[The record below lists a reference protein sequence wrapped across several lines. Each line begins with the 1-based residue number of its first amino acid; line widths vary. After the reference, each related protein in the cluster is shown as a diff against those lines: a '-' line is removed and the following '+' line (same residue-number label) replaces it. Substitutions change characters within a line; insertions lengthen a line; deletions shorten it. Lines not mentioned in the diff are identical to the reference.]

1 MPSSQFTIRP
11 ATAADEGPL
20 GELDRR
26 VWSPVHAVT
35 PEPAPPYPPFFAS
48 GSPDDCLVAEM
59 PEHGVVGYVRAV
71 PATSL
76 ASNAHVRQIR
86 GLAVDEAAR
95 GSGVGRALLEA
106 ACDRARAEGARRIT
120 LRVLGPNVPARGLYT
135 AAGFEVE
142 GVLPEEFHIEG
153 AYVDDVLMG
162 RSLLG

>member
-1 MPSSQFTIRP
+1 MPLSQFTIRP
-11 ATAADEGPL
+11 AKAADEGPL

-26 VWSPVHAVT
+26 AWSPVHAVT
-35 PEPAPPYPPFFAS
+35 PEPEPPYPPFFDS
-48 GSPDDCLVAEM
+48 GPPDAFLVAEM
-59 PEHGVVGYVRAV
+59 PEDGVVGYVRVVA
-71 PATSL
+71 PTPL
-76 ASNAHVRQIR
+76 ASNAHVRQIQ
-86 GLAVDEAAR
+86 GLAVAEAAR
-95 GSGVGRALLEA
+95 GRGVGLALVEA
-106 ACDRARAEGARRIT
+106 ACSRAREQGARRIT